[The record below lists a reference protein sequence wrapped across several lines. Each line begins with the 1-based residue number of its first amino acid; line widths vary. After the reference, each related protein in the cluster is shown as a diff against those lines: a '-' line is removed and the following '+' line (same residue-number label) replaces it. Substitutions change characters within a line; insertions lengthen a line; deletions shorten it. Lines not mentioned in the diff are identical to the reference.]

1 MVVNNSETLL
11 YKCAQFR
18 DEEQFI
24 DVRLKVGE
32 DIFAAHRIVLAANS
46 DYFYAMFTDGMREAS
61 QEVIE
66 LKDES
71 ISPDIL
77 MIILDSIYTGEPHL
91 NEDNVFEVLAAADHL
106 QVTSVV
112 QQCCD
117 FLLTEFVKLR
127 FDFGQFCR
135 IWKIADSHGLKDLQ
149 EAAEYKIAKMY
160 KDVCESEEF
169 LTYIE
174 VDQLFSLLSRDDLSA
189 PTETF
194 IFKSVMQWIK
204 HKKEERMEVAAKI
217 IGAVRLGLV
226 NIREVVIEEL
236 KTEEMQRFPEVNMH
250 LQESMMHHCMPSH
263 EFAAEKMKPRS
274 MSPVRIE
281 IPEVAFAQYFD
292 VDTKL
297 WKPLASVAQL
307 DETTGVF
314 CSAEL
319 IGSYLFVVT
328 GVQVE
333 LEMQVACVVYRYHIL
348 NNKWEKLPYLKIRES
363 FDPWNTR
370 GKICVCSVSEYLY
383 VITLSNPPQR
393 YSLSTGVWQ
402 AGEELNFVKNVQ
414 RDKERFESVAAT
426 VMNCKIYVIHGYQ
439 AADDRMWVNKPAV
452 VHCFDPEK
460 NEWERKASTCHPHFG
475 SSIFVVNNRLCVAGG
490 SSRNRSGAQVVELY
504 DKRNDTWSVVEQKH
518 IPKNNLGAFE
528 IERRVYFLINNFPI
542 DSGIRIPPEE
552 NYPVHLGDEWKNLA
566 QVSEEAVLC
575 YLPVKKENLR

>member
-1 MVVNNSETLL
+1 MICPSFCSSGISKFLHFKMVVNNSEILL
-11 YKCAQFR
+11 SKCAQFR

-24 DVRLKVGE
+24 DVRLKVSE
-32 DIFAAHRIVLAANS
+32 DIFPAHRIVLAANS

-127 FDFGQFCR
+127 FDFEQFCR

-169 LTYIE
+169 LTYIK

-226 NIREVVIEEL
+226 NIREVIAEL
-236 KTEEMQRFPEVNMH
+236 NTQEMRVMPEINT
-250 LQESMMHHCMPSH
+250 LLLESLLYSYEPSASS
-263 EFAAEKMKPRS
+263 EFATNKTKPRFMKS
-274 MSPVRIE
+274 VRQTLFI
-281 IPEVAFAQYFD
+281 FLDLRKGLRQ
-292 VDTKL
+292 
-297 WKPLASVAQL
+297 AS
-307 DETTGVF
+307 
-314 CSAEL
+314 EL
-319 IGSYLFVVT
+319 IR
-328 GVQVE
+328 
-333 LEMQVACVVYRYHIL
+333 C
-348 NNKWEKLPYLKIRES
+348 P
-363 FDPWNTR
+363 
-370 GKICVCSVSEYLY
+370 
-383 VITLSNPPQR
+383 LS
-393 YSLSTGVWQ
+393 
-402 AGEELNFVKNVQ
+402 
-414 RDKERFESVAAT
+414 
-426 VMNCKIYVIHGYQ
+426 
-439 AADDRMWVNKPAV
+439 
-452 VHCFDPEK
+452 
-460 NEWERKASTCHPHFG
+460 
-475 SSIFVVNNRLCVAGG
+475 
-490 SSRNRSGAQVVELY
+490 
-504 DKRNDTWSVVEQKH
+504 
-518 IPKNNLGAFE
+518 
-528 IERRVYFLINNFPI
+528 
-542 DSGIRIPPEE
+542 
-552 NYPVHLGDEWKNLA
+552 
-566 QVSEEAVLC
+566 
-575 YLPVKKENLR
+575 